1 VLRSKPWGVLPRS
14 TLSPASESPRRWA
27 ADTNQA
33 SQRFWSEAAA
43 AAVIHEEQ
51 PQRLALVNG
60 RAAMVG
66 GLTGV
71 ITKAL
76 SGPGTLTQVGLGT
89 QLSQG

>member
-1 VLRSKPWGVLPRS
+1 
-14 TLSPASESPRRWA
+14 
-27 ADTNQA
+27 
-33 SQRFWSEAAA
+33 
-43 AAVIHEEQ
+43 VIHEEQ
-51 PQRLALVNG
+51 PHRLALVNG

-76 SGPGTLTQVGLGT
+76 SGPGPLTQVGLGT